1 MTGAARVVERLARL
15 FAAVTAINDEPR
27 CAPGADAAAIESA
40 FAARGL
46 RPTPELTALHAWHD
60 GIGYL
65 DAFLSLLPVEE
76 ARDIHA
82 RLDEFIEGAPDFG
95 WRRTWWPLLDINGDG
110 KVCIDLESGAVHFV
124 SLESDKVIRIA
135 VHYCDYLAALESL
148 FAEAAYRFD
157 EEGGSIEADPD
168 GWERI
173 AKAHDVI
180 GLGEL

>member
-1 MTGAARVVERLARL
+1 M
-15 FAAVTAINDEPR
+15 
-27 CAPGADAAAIESA
+27 
-40 FAARGL
+40 
-46 RPTPELTALHAWHD
+46 
-60 GIGYL
+60 
-65 DAFLSLLPVEE
+65 
-76 ARDIHA
+76 
-82 RLDEFIEGAPDFG
+82 
-95 WRRTWWPLLDINGDG
+95 
-110 KVCIDLESGAVHFV
+110 HFV